1 MKDIKI
7 HEDYVLGVREQAD
20 IALIEV
26 ETPIKFIP
34 GKVGPICLPSRIY
47 IYMQNNPSFTLF
59 VAQDFN
65 DLDQTAFIAGWGLL
79 YEKDMQRVK
88 FKTY

>member
-1 MKDIKI
+1 
-7 HEDYVLGVREQAD
+7 
-20 IALIEV
+20 
-26 ETPIKFIP
+26 
-34 GKVGPICLPSRIY
+34 
-47 IYMQNNPSFTLF
+47 MQNNPSFTLF

-65 DLDQTAFIAGWGLL
+65 DLDQPAFIAGWGML